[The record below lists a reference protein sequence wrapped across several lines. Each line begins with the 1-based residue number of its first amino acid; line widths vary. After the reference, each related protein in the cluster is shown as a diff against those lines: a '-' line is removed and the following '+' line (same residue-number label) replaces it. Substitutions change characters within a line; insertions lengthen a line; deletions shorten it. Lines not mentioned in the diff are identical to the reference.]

1 MNEILE
7 TLYYVLLNKVLGGRL
22 LYFVYGV
29 TTFLLFYHWSF
40 NKLLK
45 RNISFIK
52 ASIIILVVLI
62 VSQSLYYLM
71 EYPFRSPSVR
81 SYDFYI
87 YITNLFRL
95 TIVFVLYTMLEI
107 FFLRNGNSVIN
118 KFRTVFVFICFGL
131 YYTPFALIA
140 RSENYNFDFSL
151 FIDVAFDSAIATLCY
166 TFIRSIFKRQ
176 LNKETEVK
184 MENLILREQVA
195 NNQYELLY
203 AKVNPHFLYNSLNSI
218 AGLAL
223 YDGEKTKRMTLA
235 LSRFFKYS
243 INRELQNIV
252 TIREEIEM
260 IETYLE
266 IEKIRFEERLQYD
279 ISVTPEAIDFKIPRF
294 LLQPAVENSVKHGQN
309 ISDHTLNIKID
320 ISSKDKKLIISVMD
334 NGRPFDE
341 NMKPGFG
348 LKSVYDRLDLFCK
361 DKYEVLLINSPKK
374 SLNIVINLS

>member
-1 MNEILE
+1 
-7 TLYYVLLNKVLGGRL
+7 
-22 LYFVYGV
+22 
-29 TTFLLFYHWSF
+29 
-40 NKLLK
+40 
-45 RNISFIK
+45 
-52 ASIIILVVLI
+52 
-62 VSQSLYYLM
+62 M

-81 SYDFYI
+81 SHDFYI
-87 YITNLFRL
+87 YVTNLIRL
-95 TIVFVLYTMLEI
+95 TIVYFLYTILEI
-107 FFLRNGNSVIN
+107 FFLRNENSVIN
-118 KFRTVFVFICFGL
+118 KLRIVFVFICFGL
-131 YYTPFALIA
+131 YFTPFAIMA
-140 RSENYNFDFSL
+140 RSENFNFDFFVFL
-151 FIDVAFDSAIATLCY
+151 DVIFESGIATLGY
-166 TFIRSIFKRQ
+166 LFMRSIFKRQ

-252 TIREEIEM
+252 TISEEIKM

-266 IEKIRFEERLQYD
+266 IEKIRFEERLHYD
-279 ISVTPEAIDFKIPRF
+279 ITVTSEAIDLKIPRF
-294 LLQPAVENSVKHGQN
+294 LLQPVVENSVKHGQN
-309 ISDHTLNIKID
+309 LSDQTLKIKID
-320 ISSKDKKLIISVMD
+320 ISTKDKKLIISVMD

-341 NMKPGFG
+341 NMNSGFG

-361 DKYEVLLINSPKK
+361 DNYEVLLVNSPEK
-374 SLNIVINLS
+374 SLNIVINPS